1 MIQPVGRR
9 ERVLVVVWIIIG
21 IVVWNGV
28 YDFVMFRGVQAYL
41 FRNALHELGRAPDS
55 PMKLFMDNVI
65 YDAVWIATLW
75 SGAILLAGLLTIR
88 SLSRARL
95 KAEE

>member
-1 MIQPVGRR
+1 MIRPLRRR
-9 ERVLVVVWIIIG
+9 ERLLVGVWVVIG

-41 FRNALHELGRAPDS
+41 FRNALHQLGRGPDS

-65 YDAVWIATLW
+65 YDAIWIATIW
-75 SGAILLAGLLTIR
+75 AGAIVLAGLLTIR
-88 SLSRARL
+88 TLSQRPG
-95 KAEE
+95 